1 MHDVFLWVAIHTS
14 REDQLKKILVV
25 GALLI
30 VTAFGC
36 GGGDDAMS
44 HDEIVDQIAKE
55 SDVDKETAECIVSA
69 LEDEDGLDLQA
80 MLKKDDPA
88 DFTDKETSALTDAM
102 FSCVDIDGLL
112 EEG

>member
-1 MHDVFLWVAIHTS
+1 MHDVFRWVAIHTA

-25 GALLI
+25 GALLA

-55 SDVDKETAECIVSA
+55 SDVDKETAECIVDA
-69 LEDEDGLDLQA
+69 IGEKIDLQA

-88 DFTDKETSALTDAM
+88 DLTAEETSAIMDATLG
-102 FSCVDIDGLL
+102 CVDVEDVLD
-112 EEG
+112 EG